1 MPTSQPRYTVTDTG
15 RLHDMLD
22 VAQRRWPE
30 IRDRRQLL
38 LRLAGV
44 GADRVAS
51 ELDVVSLRERRDRQ
65 RAALNRAPELI
76 DSEALLSDVAWR

>member
-1 MPTSQPRYTVTDTG
+1 MPTSQPRYTVTDAG

-22 VAQRRWPE
+22 MAQRRWPD

-38 LRLAGV
+38 LQLAGV

-51 ELDVVSLRERRDRQ
+51 ELDVVSFHERRDRQ